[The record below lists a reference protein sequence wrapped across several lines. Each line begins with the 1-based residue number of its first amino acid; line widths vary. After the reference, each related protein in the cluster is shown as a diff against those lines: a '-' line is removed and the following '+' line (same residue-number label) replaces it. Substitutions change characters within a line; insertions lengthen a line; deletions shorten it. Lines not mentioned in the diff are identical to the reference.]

1 MNRRPL
7 SAIVLAA
14 GEGTRMRSATP
25 KPLHRLCG
33 RPMVLYV
40 LDALGALSVERV
52 AVVVGH
58 GATEV
63 VKTIQAEAP
72 RHLAIEFVE
81 QFEPRGTGDAAAV
94 ALTGLSGSY
103 GAADL
108 DEGDV
113 IVLPGDMPLLRGGT
127 LSSLVDGHR
136 ANGGAATLLT
146 ARLDQPNGYSRIVR
160 DKDARV
166 ARIVDEPDATE
177 LERQIDEVATNVYCF
192 KHGVLAPA
200 LRRLSPY
207 NSLGEYYLTDTV
219 AVLHDA
225 GYAVT
230 TVVVPDPVE
239 ALEVN
244 DRAQLAAA
252 EAELRARINRRWM
265 RRGVTMWDPGRT
277 YLDASVRLAADVTLL
292 PGVILQG
299 TTTVGAGA
307 VLGPS
312 VHLVDCE
319 VAPGATLSHTV
330 ASHAVI
336 GEQCSVGPYVVLEEG
351 TRLAPGERVGPF
363 LAPDI
368 GGTS

>member
-14 GEGTRMRSATP
+14 GEGTRMRSASP

-136 ANGGAATLLT
+136 AN
-146 ARLDQPNGYSRIVR
+146 SRIVR
-160 DKDARV
+160 DKDGRV

-363 LAPDI
+363 SAPGI